1 MSTELQTVSKGGGEA
16 ASSNVSHSYVR
27 PPVDIV
33 ENDASFTLFADLPG
47 VAKEDLTIRVDGD
60 NLVIEGVLSAQSPEE
75 MDLIYGEAQFS
86 AYRRQFTLSRELDR
100 SKIEASLNNGA
111 LKLTIP
117 KLEEAKP
124 RRISVMQG

>member
-1 MSTELQTVSKGGGEA
+1 MNRQNPVGSASTNTIFCEGTHPMSTELQTVSKGGGEA

-33 ENDASFTLFADLPG
+33 ENDACFTLFADLPG

-60 NLVIEGVLSAQSPEE
+60 NLVIEGVLSAQSPEQ

-86 AYRRQFTLSRELDR
+86 AYR
-100 SKIEASLNNGA
+100 
-111 LKLTIP
+111 
-117 KLEEAKP
+117 
-124 RRISVMQG
+124 